1 MFKKFAVLALAALF
15 FGPAML
21 LLAIGVLM
29 NPAAIAACT
38 TEAHWTVPGLVDT
51 GEVCGSR

>member
-21 LLAIGVLM
+21 LLAIGK
-29 NPAAIAACT
+29 PAGKESAGAA
-38 TEAHWTVPGLVDT
+38 VPVA
-51 GEVCGSR
+51 